1 MQWKHERVELTCRS
15 IFAVLLIAIFVLLP
29 SSDRVCAQGLP
40 MVPDPI
46 DSRDLMDYADR
57 LTLSRQQKLA
67 ILPMHDAY
75 FKRFAR
81 LRERDI
87 QKIQDDLMELIASI
101 NPMALAIPPREDIEA
116 LVRQYDL
123 ILKKIQTVDRRLFN
137 DIRTILTDEQM
148 LLVDLVRRARERSLY
163 RQVTLEVGGEFN
175 PGAAIDLSEMVRD
188 LDLTTSVK
196 VMVDPM
202 MRTYES
208 ALLEGVRDLHR
219 EMKKI
224 VTMVLDTID
233 DLGLRDMSFM
243 EMGERFNDE
252 EFQASIMALFDEA
265 SRPFQKA
272 TSDISR
278 LNLTTYQRL
287 AKLLDPESRR
297 KLRGRYFQK
306 VYSRS
311 VRGLRRTEEYFRRV
325 LKIDGLTASQRD
337 EIKQLQETF
346 HMRNKPVILEIA
358 GLIEDSRRYRTM
370 MQLEDKGNNPQE
382 KKIQNLVERRE
393 QITKTTKRT
402 IDAIL
407 GPKLVA
413 QLEDMPTDEQL
424 KQESSKRINGGD
436 GGQRIE
442 VAEGMVTAYKKVAPS
457 EFLPISLR
465 GVEEY
470 AVTLKLD
477 ASQRS
482 ILDSLYDD
490 YRLSFDAL
498 SASPKP
504 ADAPAPPNPGANQAA
519 AEEEP
524 DENRVALEKA
534 KSRIETFISIQ
545 DLDATF
551 IANLGLVLEGDQS
564 EVAIERFH
572 LKRRREISLNSLSR
586 PSRFNSD
593 FNETLIDLTHLL
605 DDISLSDID
614 RRTTEAPLQE
624 YEQKSV
630 VMLELLSEVIM
641 ELERMYALRDVIKRE
656 RPTAAKALE
665 PRMQKSYD
673 ALRETNKT
681 LMTINRTHLAK
692 LQEKLSEDARWR
704 FARRYNEQAYP
715 EIYRDDRSAEK
726 LIDSALQLDDLTS
739 PQREGILHLAAAFR
753 DRYYG
758 LSQEMV
764 DIVRQRPDQVF
775 NGAIPIDMILR
786 ELHNEKL
793 KYERNETSERTRT
806 RIELLLS
813 EEQMMLAKRS
823 IRDG

>member
-15 IFAVLLIAIFVLLP
+15 IFAVLLIAIFVLLL

-46 DSRDLMDYADR
+46 NSRDLMDYADR

-87 QKIQDDLMELIASI
+87 QKIQDDLLELIASI

-123 ILKKIQTVDRRLFN
+123 ILEKIQTVDRRLFN

-196 VMVDPM
+196 AMVDPM
-202 MRTYES
+202 MRSYES

-219 EMKKI
+219 EMKGI
-224 VTMVLDTID
+224 VTIVLDTID
-233 DLGLRDMSFM
+233 DLGLRDMSFL

-252 EFQASIMALFDEA
+252 AFQESIRGIFNEA

-272 TSDISR
+272 TSEISR
-278 LNLTTYQRL
+278 LNLDTY
-287 AKLLDPESRR
+287 R
-297 KLRGRYFQK
+297 KLVKVLAPDQK
-306 VYSRS
+306 HE
-311 VRGLRRTEEYFRRV
+311 LRNGYFRKAYPRSIRKMRGTQEWFRRIEK
-325 LKIDGLTASQRD
+325 LAGPTDTQRA
-337 EIKQLQETF
+337 EIRQLQEIFNT
-346 HMRNKPVILEIA
+346 RNEPVILEIA

-370 MQLEDKGNNPQE
+370 LQLEDEGNSRQE
-382 KKIQNLVERRE
+382 DKIRNLMERRE
-393 QITKTTKRT
+393 QITKTTRQT

-407 GPKLVA
+407 GPELVA
-413 QLEDMPTDEQL
+413 RLGDTPTDQQLEREDFR
-424 KQESSKRINGGD
+424 KQYGD
-436 GGQRIE
+436 DVDQRIE
-442 VAEGMVTAYKKVAPS
+442 GFGGVVTSYKKVDPPR
-457 EFLPISLR
+457 FQPIPPR
-465 GVEEY
+465 RVDEY
-470 AVTLKLD
+470 AATLKLD

-490 YRLSFDAL
+490 YRISFDAL
-498 SASPKP
+498 LAPP
-504 ADAPAPPNPGANQAA
+504 DAPEANPSA

-572 LKRRREISLNSLSR
+572 LKRRREISLSSLSR

-630 VMLELLSEVIM
+630 VMLELLSEVTM

-739 PQREGILHLAAAFR
+739 SQREGILHLAAAFR